1 MPRATRKLPL
11 LAMTVFAGYVW
22 PSLTMAQD
30 AASVGAD
37 LAVKLNQSKMADVV
51 GRALSG
57 NTDAMLE
64 LATYYGP
71 KAVFVVLAMVIGFLV
86 ASFIGRVIGGL
97 VAKQVDLTLGRF
109 LTKAVRNAIM
119 FVVLLGMMSTYGVDV
134 TSFAAVIAA
143 LGFAIGM
150 ALQGTLA
157 NFAAG
162 IMLVVFR
169 PFKVDDYIVVASTE
183 GIVSEIDLFTTR
195 LNTLDNR
202 HVIIPNG
209 EIFGNKMVNYS
220 YNQFRRV
227 DVNVG
232 AEYAADLDATRVA
245 LSNAIREIPGA
256 VANPAPQVYLN
267 ELGSSSVNWQVRVW
281 CRPKEYWPVREKLT
295 AAAKQALDAAGIGIP
310 FPQMDVHL
318 IGQVLAKSVQTNS
331 AQPISR
337 KPKQAPQIS
346 SGTFPRSRA
355 A

>member
-1 MPRATRKLPL
+1 
-11 LAMTVFAGYVW
+11 
-22 PSLTMAQD
+22 
-30 AASVGAD
+30 
-37 LAVKLNQSKMADVV
+37 
-51 GRALSG
+51 
-57 NTDAMLE
+57 MLE

-169 PFKVDDYIVVASTE
+169 PFKVDDYIVVSSTE
-183 GIVSEIDLFTTR
+183 GIVSEMDLFTTR

-245 LSNAIREIPGA
+245 LSNAIERY
-256 VANPAPQVYLN
+256 PAQLRIR
-267 ELGSSSVNWQVRVW
+267 LR
-281 CRPKEYWPVREKLT
+281 RFT
-295 AAAKQALDAAGIGIP
+295 
-310 FPQMDVHL
+310 
-318 IGQVLAKSVQTNS
+318 
-331 AQPISR
+331 
-337 KPKQAPQIS
+337 
-346 SGTFPRSRA
+346 
-355 A
+355 

>member
-1 MPRATRKLPL
+1 MTVVAGL
-11 LAMTVFAGYVW
+11 LMQNQAMT
-22 PSLTMAQD
+22 QD
-30 AASVGAD
+30 AATVGAD
-37 LAVKLNQSKMADVV
+37 LATKLNQSKMANTV
-51 GRALSG
+51 GRALTG
-57 NTDAMLE
+57 ETDAIIE
-64 LATYYGP
+64 LATFYGP
-71 KAVFVVLAMVIGFLV
+71 KAVFVVLAMVISFMI
-86 ASFIGRVIGGL
+86 ASFVGRVIGGL
-97 VAKQVDLTLGRF
+97 VSKQVDLTLGRF
-109 LTKAVRNAIM
+109 LTKAIRNAIM
-119 FVVLLGMMSTYGVDV
+119 FVVLLGVMSTFGVDV

-232 AEYAADLDATRVA
+232 AEYSADLDATRAA
-245 LSNAIREIPGA
+245 LSKAVHSIPGA
-256 VANPAPQVYLN
+256 VTNPEPQVYLQ

-281 CRPKEYWPVREKLT
+281 CRPKEYWPVRERLT

-318 IGQVLAKSVQTNS
+318 IGQVLAKSVQQKPVQPAS
-331 AQPISR
+331 APEQRPRIAR
-337 KPKQAPQIS
+337 H
-346 SGTFPRSRA
+346 TYPRSEA